1 MRVPELRR
9 VSFTHDVII
18 IGQGLAGTVLS
29 ETLVDRGSRVMI
41 FDAPRAGRASAVA
54 TGIINPIVPRRTV
67 PSWRG
72 SEMLAIAGAFYR
84 ELELDYEAAL
94 WTPLPLV
101 ELFPT
106 AQEAGLWHARMKEP
120 ELARMLTLG
129 AGDDA
134 AVALLP
140 QPYGCGQVKRCAWLD
155 IPRLLRMHRNRW
167 MKSGSLEERMVD
179 EADIRAIDGGVE
191 MHGCSAPLLVHCTGP
206 FSQVN
211 GLVPVRGE
219 GLTVRIPGLALRS
232 IVHRGLF
239 LLPVGDEVYRAGAT
253 FAWDDVW
260 SGPTD
265 EARRHLTDLLG
276 RLWPGE
282 VEVLDHWAGVRPT
295 AKDRRPIL
303 GRINA
308 HQAILTGLGSR
319 GGMLAPWCAAH
330 LADHLLLGTP
340 LDPEVDAA
348 RFA

>member
-1 MRVPELRR
+1 MNY
-9 VSFTHDVII
+9 THDVII

-29 ETLVDRGSRVMI
+29 ETLADRGLRVMI
-41 FDAPRAGRASAVA
+41 FDAPREGRASAVA
-54 TGIINPIVPRRTV
+54 TGIINPIVLRRTV
-67 PSWRG
+67 PSWRA

-84 ELELDYEAAL
+84 ELELDYEASF
-94 WTPLPLV
+94 WKPLPLV

-120 ELARMLTLG
+120 ELSRMLTLG

-134 AVALLP
+134 AVSQLP

-155 IPRLLRMHRNRW
+155 VPQLLRPHRERW
-167 MKSGSLEERMVD
+167 MKAGSLHEQMVQ
-179 EADIRAIDGGVE
+179 ETDIREIGGGVE
-191 MHGCSAPLLVHCTGP
+191 VHGSSAPLLVRCTGP
-206 FSQVN
+206 FSEVS

-239 LLPVGDEVYRAGAT
+239 LLPVGNEVYRAGAT
-253 FAWDDVW
+253 FAWNNVW

-265 EARRHLTDLLG
+265 EARRHLMDLLG

-282 VEVLDHWAGVRPT
+282 VEVLDHWAGVRPA

-303 GRINA
+303 GRTHA
-308 HQAILTGLGSR
+308 HQAIFTGLGSR
-319 GGMLAPWCAAH
+319 GGLLAPWCAAH